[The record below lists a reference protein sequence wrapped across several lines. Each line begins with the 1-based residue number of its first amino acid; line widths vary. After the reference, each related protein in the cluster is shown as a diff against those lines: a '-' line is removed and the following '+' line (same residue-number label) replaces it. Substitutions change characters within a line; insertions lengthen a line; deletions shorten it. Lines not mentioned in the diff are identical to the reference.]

1 MFDAANAGIDQI
13 IDHTCAKLSVFR
25 SQYPDDEQFVRG
37 LVMQFVDQAASAPHG
52 SGAISMALSAYR
64 MALMKLEIDRLTDQ
78 LEMRQAA
85 LELMWAIDDHEEEQA
100 KDGRSG

>member
-1 MFDAANAGIDQI
+1 MHALDLRD
-13 IDHTCAKLSVFR
+13 
-25 SQYPDDEQFVRG
+25 
-37 LVMQFVDQAASAPHG
+37 VDQAASAPHG